1 MKQNVIDVLM
11 YLLEFYSD
19 DTSMFDGDRS
29 AIETELLAAGFP
41 DGEVGKAFDWLESL
55 SNLPN
60 LEDNLV
66 NSAQPGATRV
76 FTALEKQRLSPA
88 CQGFLYFLAHSNVID
103 WASLEVVIDRVLDLD
118 IQDIDLEQIKWLVLM
133 VMFNQPGRESTYAW
147 LEELVYENEHRI
159 H

>member
-29 AIETELLAAGFP
+29 TIETELLSAGFP
-41 DGEVGKAFDWLESL
+41 GGEVGKAFDWLESL
-55 SNLPN
+55 SNLPDQEN
-60 LEDNLV
+60 SLV
-66 NSAQPGATRV
+66 NTSRPGSTRV
-76 FTALEKQRLSPA
+76 FTLQERQRLSPA
-88 CQGFLYFLAHSNVID
+88 CQGFLHFLAHSNVID

-118 IQDIDLEQIKWLVLM
+118 LQDIDLEQIKWLVLM
-133 VMFNQPGRESTYAW
+133 VMFNQPGKETTYAW